1 MAEDKLYRVALR
13 EALAEEMARDDS
25 VFLIGEDI
33 GKFGGAYRVT
43 DGLLDRFGPDRVVD
57 TPIAEEAI
65 IGTAIGS
72 AMLGLRPVV
81 EMMTINFSLIAYDQI
96 VNNAAK
102 IRYMF
107 GGEAKVPMVIRMPGG
122 AGHQLSAQHSHSFE
136 VLYGLIPGLLVVA
149 PTTPEDAKGMLKSA
163 IRSDN
168 PVMFLE
174 SLSLYNVKGDV
185 PAGDYTTP
193 LGKAALRRTGSDITI
208 VGVSRMAVLANEAA
222 KQLEE
227 EDIDAEVIDLR
238 SIRPIDWAPIV
249 ESVRRTSRCLVK
261 KGEVIAE
268 VESDKATFDLESE
281 ADGVLDIIVQQGVP
295 AKIGA
300 PIARIGAAGE
310 APAATPAPKEAAPK
324 VEAAKAE
331 KPKPDSEAPAPPPPS
346 EQARPTPLPPA
357 PKGAGTPEDD
367 GAPRVA
373 GSPEVKASP
382 LAKRLAAELGVNLAM
397 VQGSGPEGRIVKED
411 VQAAAGNRTAP
422 PPASRVPPRMAGRPG
437 PDVEVVEPTRMQ
449 ATIARRMAE
458 AKSTVPE
465 FTVTVEA
472 RVDLAVSMR
481 QQLKDSVPG
490 ADKVTMTDFLVRACA
505 LALRKFPEV
514 NSSWADGKFQ
524 RKRRISIGL
533 AVAPSQGM
541 GLLVPVVHDA
551 DLKDLIQISIESRQ
565 VIERARSGRPAEGDL
580 SGATFS
586 ISNLG
591 MFGVDEFTAI
601 INPPEA
607 AILAVGAIKDVPVVE
622 GGRIV
627 PGKVMRMTLSVDHR
641 VFYGATAAQFMAEVK
656 RLIENP
662 VTLVVPATQ

>member
-1 MAEDKLYRVALR
+1 MPKLSDTM
-13 EALAEEMARDDS
+13 EE
-25 VFLIGEDI
+25 G
-33 GKFGGAYRVT
+33 
-43 DGLLDRFGPDRVVD
+43 
-57 TPIAEEAI
+57 
-65 IGTAIGS
+65 
-72 AMLGLRPVV
+72 
-81 EMMTINFSLIAYDQI
+81 
-96 VNNAAK
+96 
-102 IRYMF
+102 
-107 GGEAKVPMVIRMPGG
+107 
-122 AGHQLSAQHSHSFE
+122 
-136 VLYGLIPGLLVVA
+136 
-149 PTTPEDAKGMLKSA
+149 
-163 IRSDN
+163 
-168 PVMFLE
+168 
-174 SLSLYNVKGDV
+174 
-185 PAGDYTTP
+185 
-193 LGKAALRRTGSDITI
+193 TI
-208 VGVSRMAVLANEAA
+208 VEWKKKSG
-222 KQLEE
+222 
-227 EDIDAEVIDLR
+227 D
-238 SIRPIDWAPIV
+238 P
-249 ESVRRTSRCLVK
+249 VK
-261 KGEVIAE
+261 KGDVIAE

-281 ADGVLDIIVQQGVP
+281 SDGVLDIIVPQGVP

-300 PIARIGAAGE
+300 PIARIGAPGE
-310 APAATPAPKEAAPK
+310 APAARPAPNEAAPK
-324 VEAAKAE
+324 EAAKAE
-331 KPKPDSEAPAPPPPS
+331 KPKAEPDAPPASPPPS
-346 EQARPTPLPPA
+346 PKPGAQQPARATPDGN
-357 PKGAGTPEDD
+357 GAAAAT
-367 GAPRVA
+367 A
-373 GSPEVKASP
+373 EVKASP

-411 VQAAAGNRTAP
+411 VQAAAAGKTAP
-422 PPASRVPPRMAGRPG
+422 QRVPAPTISRPSG

-458 AKSTVPE
+458 AKTTVPE
-465 FTVTVEA
+465 FNITVEA

-481 QQLKDSVPG
+481 QQLKDSVPA

-505 LALRKFPEV
+505 LVLRKFPEV
-514 NSSWADGKFQ
+514 NSSWVDGRFQ

-591 MFGVDEFTAI
+591 MYGVDEFVAI

-607 AILAVGAIKDVPVVE
+607 AILAVGAIKEVPVVDA
-622 GGRIV
+622 GRIV

>member
-1 MAEDKLYRVALR
+1 MADVNMPKLSDTM
-13 EALAEEMARDDS
+13 EE
-25 VFLIGEDI
+25 G
-33 GKFGGAYRVT
+33 
-43 DGLLDRFGPDRVVD
+43 
-57 TPIAEEAI
+57 
-65 IGTAIGS
+65 
-72 AMLGLRPVV
+72 
-81 EMMTINFSLIAYDQI
+81 
-96 VNNAAK
+96 
-102 IRYMF
+102 
-107 GGEAKVPMVIRMPGG
+107 
-122 AGHQLSAQHSHSFE
+122 
-136 VLYGLIPGLLVVA
+136 
-149 PTTPEDAKGMLKSA
+149 
-163 IRSDN
+163 
-168 PVMFLE
+168 
-174 SLSLYNVKGDV
+174 
-185 PAGDYTTP
+185 
-193 LGKAALRRTGSDITI
+193 TI
-208 VGVSRMAVLANEAA
+208 VEWKKKSG
-222 KQLEE
+222 
-227 EDIDAEVIDLR
+227 D
-238 SIRPIDWAPIV
+238 P
-249 ESVRRTSRCLVK
+249 VK

-310 APAATPAPKEAAPK
+310 APAATPAPKVAAPK

-373 GSPEVKASP
+373 GNPEVKASP

-411 VQAAAGNRTAP
+411 VQAAAGKTAP
-422 PPASRVPPRMAGRPG
+422 QRTPAPAPARPAG

-591 MFGVDEFTAI
+591 MYGVDEFVAI

-607 AILAVGAIKDVPVVE
+607 AILAVGTIKEVAVVDA
-622 GGRIV
+622 GRIV

-641 VFYGATAAQFMAEVK
+641 VFYGATAAQFMAEVR